1 MKLFD
6 LGAVELSFNRNLPMP
21 IKYFRR
27 RYCTKQAE
35 NIAVV
40 IEGEEIA
47 QEE

>member
-6 LGAVELSFNRNLPMP
+6 LGAVEFSFNRNPPMP

-27 RYCTKQAE
+27 RYCPKQAE
-35 NIAVV
+35 NIAAV
-40 IEGEEIA
+40 IEGEKIA